1 MIRVVAA
8 ATAALI
14 LLSSASMAQDT
25 SGQEMLLQ
33 AVERILKKNG
43 IDNVDA
49 KNLTLSQLAEIH
61 NVVGSNGDRNQADRM
76 FQVSVVLERSE

>member
-1 MIRVVAA
+1 MIRVMSAA
-8 ATAALI
+8 SAAVFFLSGASTA
-14 LLSSASMAQDT
+14 QET
-25 SGQEMLLQ
+25 SGKEMLLQ

-49 KNLTLSQLAEIH
+49 NDLTLSQLAEIH
-61 NVVGSNGDRNQADRM
+61 TVAGSNGDRNQADRI